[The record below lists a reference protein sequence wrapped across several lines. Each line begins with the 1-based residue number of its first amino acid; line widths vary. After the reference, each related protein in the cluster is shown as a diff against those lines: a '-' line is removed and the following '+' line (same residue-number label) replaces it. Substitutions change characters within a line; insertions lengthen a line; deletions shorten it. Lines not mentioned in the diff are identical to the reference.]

1 MDKTQNPR
9 MVQQK
14 GNSMNPILYI
24 LMRTDMTSLN
34 AGKAMAQASHATNAF
49 IQEVERVDDVE
60 IKELVEIWST
70 QTWQGF
76 GTVLVLGCNET
87 EMNEAVD
94 YSRRDSER
102 MRSFLEGVVHDPTY
116 PVRDGE
122 MTHYVPVDTCAFIFG
137 DKDEIDFLDGLDLH
151 D

>member
-1 MDKTQNPR
+1 
-9 MVQQK
+9 
-14 GNSMNPILYI
+14 MNPILYI

-94 YSRRDSER
+94 YSRRDSHKIVT
-102 MRSFLEGVVHDPTY
+102 FLEGVVHDPTY

-137 DKDEIDFLDGLDLH
+137 DKNEIDFLDGLDLH

>member
-1 MDKTQNPR
+1 

-94 YSRRDSER
+94 YSRRDSELLKT
-102 MRSFLEGVVHDPTY
+102 FLEGVVHDPTY

-122 MTHYVPVDTCAFIFG
+122 MTHYVPVDTCAFILATKTRLTFSMV
-137 DKDEIDFLDGLDLH
+137 
-151 D
+151 